1 MTQVVARKL
10 KAYKASQYVL
20 KIVAEYY
27 PHLKKASL
35 IRISDRLSPARHS
48 DDFRQVRWFGRDFEF
63 TPAQAAIVDVLWRH
77 WENGTPRVGA
87 DPLLHAADMVSDRV
101 SHLFKGSEA
110 WGTMIGTDS
119 VGHYWLQKIP

>member
-1 MTQVVARKL
+1 MSPVVSRKL
-10 KAYKASQYVL
+10 KAYKATQYVL

-48 DDFRQVRWFGRDFEF
+48 DDFREVKWFGQVYHF
-63 TPAQAAIVDVLWRH
+63 TPAQAKIVEVLWRQ

-87 DPLLHAADMVSDRV
+87 GPLLHAADMVSDRV
-101 SHLFKGSEA
+101 SYLFKSSPA
-110 WGTMIGTDS
+110 WGVMVKTDEAGT
-119 VGHYWLQKIP
+119 YWLQEIP